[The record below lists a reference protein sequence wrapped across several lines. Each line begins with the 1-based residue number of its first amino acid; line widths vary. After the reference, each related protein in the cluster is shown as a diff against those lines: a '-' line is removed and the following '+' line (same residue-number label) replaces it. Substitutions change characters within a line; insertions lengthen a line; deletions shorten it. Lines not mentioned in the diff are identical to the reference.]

1 MFVCSSTYFMIFTT
15 DKNYNLFFLHDD
27 DVIYNK

>member
-27 DVIYNK
+27 VIYNK